1 MIFIVGLGNPGKE
14 YQDTRHNAGFML
26 LDKIL
31 EIYGNPRPLSKF
43 NGSIYK
49 HNFLGKE
56 ILCIRPKTFM
66 NLSGVTVAGAARHF
80 ENTLEKILVIHDDL
94 DIEFGRIRFK
104 TGGGTGGHNGLDSII
119 KSLGRSDFDRLRIGV
134 GRPPGKMDPA
144 DFVLSKFKKSEQKE
158 IKLTFGLAADAVADY
173 IDHGIEY
180 VMNKYNQP
188 KTPGQ

>member
-14 YQDTRHNAGFML
+14 YQDTRHNAGFIL
-26 LDKIL
+26 LDRLL
-31 EIYGNPRPLSKF
+31 EIYGNPKPLSKF
-43 NGSIYK
+43 NGLIYK
-49 HNFLGKE
+49 QNFSGKE

-66 NLSGVTVAGAARHF
+66 NLSGVTVSGAARHF
-80 ENTLEKILVIHDDL
+80 EDILEKILVIHDDL

-119 KSLGRSDFDRLRIGV
+119 KSLGRADFDRLRIGV

-144 DFVLSKFKKSEQKE
+144 DFVLSRFKKSERKE
-158 IKLTFGLAADAVADY
+158 LDLTISLAAEAIADY
-173 IDHGIEY
+173 IDYGIDY

-188 KTPGQ
+188 KTPG

>member
-14 YQDTRHNAGFML
+14 YQDTRHNAGFIL
-26 LDKIL
+26 LDRLL
-31 EIYGNPRPLSKF
+31 EIYGNPKPLSKF
-43 NGSIYK
+43 NGLVYK
-49 HNFLGKE
+49 QNFSGKE

-80 ENTLEKILVIHDDL
+80 EDILEKILVIHDDL

-119 KSLGRSDFDRLRIGV
+119 KSLGRADFDRLRIGV

-144 DFVLSKFKKSEQKE
+144 DFVLSKFKKSEHKE
-158 IKLTFGLAADAVADY
+158 LNLTIGLAADAIADY
-173 IDHGIEY
+173 IDHGIDY

-188 KTPGQ
+188 KIPG